1 MREVQLT
8 EKEPDKTTTLNS
20 NGIDHHTPVAEQDK
34 ASKVRSFL
42 SKSSRININTLLSR
56 VKQEKNNEKKGNFVL
71 LGLAFGV
78 IIITSVIV
86 SL

>member
-8 EKEPDKTTTLNS
+8 GEEPDKVTTLNS
-20 NGIDHHTPVAEQDK
+20 NGIDRSAVAERNK
-34 ASKVRSFL
+34 ASNAKSFL
-42 SKSSRININTLLSR
+42 SKSSRININTLLSKAR
-56 VKQEKNNEKKGNFVL
+56 QEKNNEKKGNFVL

-78 IIITSVIV
+78 IAITSVIV

>member
-8 EKEPDKTTTLNS
+8 GEEPDKVTTLNS
-20 NGIDHHTPVAEQDK
+20 NGIDRSVVAKQNK
-34 ASKVRSFL
+34 ALKVRSFL

-56 VKQEKNNEKKGNFVL
+56 AKQEKNNEKKGNFVL
-71 LGLAFGV
+71 LGLVFGV
-78 IIITSVIV
+78 IAITSVIV

>member
-1 MREVQLT
+1 MREVRLIG
-8 EKEPDKTTTLNS
+8 EGPDEVTTLNS
-20 NGIDHHTPVAEQDK
+20 NGIDRSVVAKQNK
-34 ASKVRSFL
+34 APKVRSFL

-56 VKQEKNNEKKGNFVL
+56 AKQEKNNEKKGNFVL

-78 IIITSVIV
+78 IAITSVIV

>member
-1 MREVQLT
+1 MREVRLT
-8 EKEPDKTTTLNS
+8 GEEPDKVTTLNS
-20 NGIDHHTPVAEQDK
+20 NGIDRSVVAELNK
-34 ASKVRSFL
+34 APTVRSFL

-56 VKQEKNNEKKGNFVL
+56 AKQEKNNEKKGNFVL

-78 IIITSVIV
+78 IAITSVIV

>member
-8 EKEPDKTTTLNS
+8 GEEPDKVTTLNS
-20 NGIDHHTPVAEQDK
+20 NGIDRSVVTKQNK

-56 VKQEKNNEKKGNFVL
+56 AKQEKNNEKKGNFLL

-78 IIITSVIV
+78 IAITSVIV

>member
-8 EKEPDKTTTLNS
+8 GEEPDKVTTLNS
-20 NGIDHHTPVAEQDK
+20 NGIDRSVVAELKK
-34 ASKVRSFL
+34 APTVRSFL

-56 VKQEKNNEKKGNFVL
+56 AKQEKNNEKKGNFVL

-78 IIITSVIV
+78 IAITSVIV

>member
-1 MREVQLT
+1 MREVRLT
-8 EKEPDKTTTLNS
+8 GEEPDKVTTLNS
-20 NGIDHHTPVAEQDK
+20 NGIDRSVVTKQNK
-34 ASKVRSFL
+34 ASKARSFL

-56 VKQEKNNEKKGNFVL
+56 AKQEKNNEKKGNFVL

-78 IIITSVIV
+78 IAITSVIV

>member
-8 EKEPDKTTTLNS
+8 GEEPDKITTLNS
-20 NGIDHHTPVAEQDK
+20 NGIDRSVVAK
-34 ASKVRSFL
+34 RNKVPKVRSFL

-56 VKQEKNNEKKGNFVL
+56 AKQEKNNEKKGNFVL

-78 IIITSVIV
+78 IAITSVIV

>member
-8 EKEPDKTTTLNS
+8 GEEPEKVTTLNS
-20 NGIDHHTPVAEQDK
+20 NGVERSAVAKQNKD
-34 ASKVRSFL
+34 SKVRSFL

-56 VKQEKNNEKKGNFVL
+56 AKQEKNNEKKGNFVL

-78 IIITSVIV
+78 IAITSVIV

>member
-8 EKEPDKTTTLNS
+8 GEEPDKVTTLNS
-20 NGIDHHTPVAEQDK
+20 NGIGRSVVAEQNK
-34 ASKVRSFL
+34 VSKVRSFF
-42 SKSSRININTLLSR
+42 SKSSRTNVNTLLSR
-56 VKQEKNNEKKGNFVL
+56 AKQEKNNEKKGNFVL

-78 IIITSVIV
+78 IAITSVIV

>member
-1 MREVQLT
+1 MREVRLT
-8 EKEPDKTTTLNS
+8 GEEPDKVTTLNS
-20 NGIDHHTPVAEQDK
+20 NGIDRSVVAELNK
-34 ASKVRSFL
+34 VPTVRSFL

-56 VKQEKNNEKKGNFVL
+56 AKQEKNNEKKGNFVL

-78 IIITSVIV
+78 IAITSVIV

>member
-1 MREVQLT
+1 MREVRLT
-8 EKEPDKTTTLNS
+8 GEEPDKVTTLNS
-20 NGIDHHTPVAEQDK
+20 NGIDRSVVAKQNK
-34 ASKVRSFL
+34 TQKVRSFL

-56 VKQEKNNEKKGNFVL
+56 AKQEKNNEKKGNFVL

-78 IIITSVIV
+78 IAITSVIV

>member
-8 EKEPDKTTTLNS
+8 GEEPDKVTTLNS
-20 NGIDHHTPVAEQDK
+20 NGIDRSAVAERNK
-34 ASKVRSFL
+34 ASKAKSFL
-42 SKSSRININTLLSR
+42 SKSSRININTLLSKAR
-56 VKQEKNNEKKGNFVL
+56 QEKNNEKKGNFVL

-78 IIITSVIV
+78 IAITSVIV

>member
-8 EKEPDKTTTLNS
+8 EEEPDKVTTLNS
-20 NGIDHHTPVAEQDK
+20 NGKDRSVVAKQNK
-34 ASKVRSFL
+34 APEVRSFL

-56 VKQEKNNEKKGNFVL
+56 VRQEKNNEKKGNFVV

-78 IIITSVIV
+78 IVITSVIV

>member
-8 EKEPDKTTTLNS
+8 EEDPDKVTTLNS
-20 NGIDHHTPVAEQDK
+20 NGIDRSVVAKQNK
-34 ASKVRSFL
+34 AQKVRSFL

-56 VKQEKNNEKKGNFVL
+56 AKQEKNNEKKGNFIL

-78 IIITSVIV
+78 IAITSVIV

>member
-8 EKEPDKTTTLNS
+8 GEEPDEVTTLNS
-20 NGIDHHTPVAEQDK
+20 NGIDHSVVAKQNK
-34 ASKVRSFL
+34 ALKARSFL
-42 SKSSRININTLLSR
+42 SKPSRININTLLSR
-56 VKQEKNNEKKGNFVL
+56 AKQEKNNEKKGNFVL

-78 IIITSVIV
+78 IAITSVIV

>member
-8 EKEPDKTTTLNS
+8 EEESDKITTLNS
-20 NGIDHHTPVAEQDK
+20 NGIDRSAVAKQNK
-34 ASKVRSFL
+34 ASKAKSFL
-42 SKSSRININTLLSR
+42 SKSSRININTLLSKAR
-56 VKQEKNNEKKGNFVL
+56 QEKNNEKKGNFVL

-78 IIITSVIV
+78 IAITSVIV

>member
-8 EKEPDKTTTLNS
+8 KEESDKVTTSNS
-20 NGIDHHTPVAEQDK
+20 NGIDHSVVAKQNK

-42 SKSSRININTLLSR
+42 SKSSRININTLLSKAR
-56 VKQEKNNEKKGNFVL
+56 QEKNNEKKGNFVL

-78 IIITSVIV
+78 IAITSVIV

>member
-1 MREVQLT
+1 MREVRLT
-8 EKEPDKTTTLNS
+8 GEGPDEVTTLNS
-20 NGIDHHTPVAEQDK
+20 NGIDRSVVAKQNK
-34 ASKVRSFL
+34 APKVRSFL

-56 VKQEKNNEKKGNFVL
+56 AKQEKNNEKKGNLVL

-78 IIITSVIV
+78 IAITSVIV

>member
-8 EKEPDKTTTLNS
+8 GEEPDKITTLNS
-20 NGIDHHTPVAEQDK
+20 NGIDRSVVAKQNK
-34 ASKVRSFL
+34 APKVRSFL

-56 VKQEKNNEKKGNFVL
+56 AKQEKNNEKKGNFVL

-78 IIITSVIV
+78 IVITSVIV

>member
-8 EKEPDKTTTLNS
+8 GEEPDKITTLNS
-20 NGIDHHTPVAEQDK
+20 NGIDRSVVAKQNK
-34 ASKVRSFL
+34 ALKVKSFL

-56 VKQEKNNEKKGNFVL
+56 AKQEKNNEKKGNFVL

-78 IIITSVIV
+78 IAITSVIV

>member
-8 EKEPDKTTTLNS
+8 GEEPNKVTTLNS
-20 NGIDHHTPVAEQDK
+20 NGIDRSVVAKQNK
-34 ASKVRSFL
+34 ALKVRSFL

-56 VKQEKNNEKKGNFVL
+56 AKQEKNNEKKGNFVL

-78 IIITSVIV
+78 IAITSVIV

>member
-1 MREVQLT
+1 MREVRLT
-8 EKEPDKTTTLNS
+8 GEEPDKVTTLNS
-20 NGIDHHTPVAEQDK
+20 NGIDRSVVAKQNK
-34 ASKVRSFL
+34 APRVRSFL

-56 VKQEKNNEKKGNFVL
+56 AKQEKNNEKKGNFVL

-78 IIITSVIV
+78 IAITSVIV

>member
-8 EKEPDKTTTLNS
+8 GEESEKITTLNS
-20 NGIDHHTPVAEQDK
+20 NGIDRSAAAKQNK
-34 ASKVRSFL
+34 APKVRSFL

-56 VKQEKNNEKKGNFVL
+56 AKQEKNNEKKGNFVL

-78 IIITSVIV
+78 IAITSVIV

>member
-8 EKEPDKTTTLNS
+8 GEEPDKITTLNS
-20 NGIDHHTPVAEQDK
+20 NGIDRSVVAKQNK
-34 ASKVRSFL
+34 ATKVRSFL

-56 VKQEKNNEKKGNFVL
+56 AKQEKNNEKKGNFVL

-78 IIITSVIV
+78 IAITSVIV